1 MKTPRFCPYCR
12 EEVRR
17 TRPWYRNAPDVEFPV
32 TQTPIDGDD
41 IAEYDPMDGVD
52 EMIMAMP
59 CRHSFEADRW
69 DRYKVACVT
78 YSGLVDEIRRSLDM
92 GKVVLLRDALDSSDI
107 ELRARCEETC
117 ETMER
122 TPPKGVLTHDV

>member
-12 EEVRR
+12 DEIAR
-17 TRPWYRNAPDVEFPV
+17 TRHWYRDAPEVDYPVSAPVDSSDIGDVDV
-32 TQTPIDGDD
+32 MG
-41 IAEYDPMDGVD
+41 GVD
-52 EMIMAMP
+52 EMVMAMP
-59 CRHSFEADRW
+59 CRHSFEAERW
-69 DRYKVACVT
+69 DRYRTACFT

-122 TPPKGVLTHDV
+122 TPPKGVLANDV